1 MLIKN
6 KIDSSFGPYES
17 FAAKLVFVAGCVGVW
32 YSLKAI
38 LLIWVGAFFGFTYFR
53 AAIDLDKQRV
63 RNGDV
68 LLGIFGTGKW
78 VEIDPEMTVGL
89 MKRENV
95 RRISSLSNR
104 RVSVPESEFMVV
116 LFDAEGKKLM
126 SLNKNE
132 SLESA
137 NDELFRLSDLLNLR
151 RITP

>member
-6 KIDSSFGPYES
+6 KIHNTFGPYES
-17 FAAKLVFVAGCVGVW
+17 FAAKLVFIAGCAMVGF
-32 YSLKAI
+32 SLTAI
-38 LLIWVGAFFGFTYFR
+38 LLILAGAFFGFTYFS
-53 AAIDLDKQRV
+53 ATIDLDGHRV

-68 LLGIFGTGKW
+68 LFGIFGTGKW
-78 VEIDPEMTVGL
+78 MEIEPEMTVGL

-116 LFDAEGKKLM
+116 LFDAEGKKLL

-132 SLESA
+132 SMDSA